1 MYCNNFLVF
10 FVHIAVSKTKR
21 RTRKLKQHIALVF
34 RTTPLEIMLEDH
46 VKYYRRLHCVFKK
59 TSPTF
64 STVTWK
70 PIIRFW

>member
-1 MYCNNFLVF
+1 M
-10 FVHIAVSKTKR
+10 
-21 RTRKLKQHIALVF
+21 
-34 RTTPLEIMLEDH
+34 H
-46 VKYYRRLHCVFKK
+46 VKRDIIYTVNKNYTVSQK

>member
-1 MYCNNFLVF
+1 MQQQKFVYSNNQNQAQDVTILYACAK
-10 FVHIAVSKTKR
+10 HYIVS
-21 RTRKLKQHIALVF
+21 Q
-34 RTTPLEIMLEDH
+34 
-46 VKYYRRLHCVFKK
+46 K